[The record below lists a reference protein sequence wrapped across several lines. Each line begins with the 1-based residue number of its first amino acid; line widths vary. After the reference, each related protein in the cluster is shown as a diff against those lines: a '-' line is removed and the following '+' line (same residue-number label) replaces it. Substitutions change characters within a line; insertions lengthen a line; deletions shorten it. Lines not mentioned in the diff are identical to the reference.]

1 MDSVGALLLFSR
13 TKDVNIHK
21 LRTLRRHVVAI
32 ELKYRIKRF
41 DELLTLKSKI
51 NLIFYAR

>member
-32 ELKYRIKRF
+32 ELKQGF
-41 DELLTLKSKI
+41 SDEKVVFVTFL
-51 NLIFYAR
+51 R

>member
-32 ELKYRIKRF
+32 ELKYRTKRF
-41 DELLTLKSKI
+41 VELLTLKSKI
-51 NLIFYAR
+51 NLMFYAR